1 MTIRETALP
10 SALESVK
17 QYIQWHPDASLDDA
31 LEARELET
39 GHLLL
44 ALLHVAGHE
53 SLRVGQ
59 TGEVVQVLDMNGN
72 QLAKCSVRG
81 GVLEGQEANVIRTN
95 YQIAH
100 AIEHELTDGRLVGGA
115 EFSRRLDALY
125 ARLKIDEKNYRLV
138 LSKWLAAPS

>member
-1 MTIRETALP
+1 MTIREDALP
-10 SALESVK
+10 TALESVK

-31 LEARELET
+31 LEARELGT
-39 GHLLL
+39 GHVLL
-44 ALLHVAGHE
+44 ALLHVGGHE

-81 GVLEGQEANVIRTN
+81 GVLEGQEANVIRAN

-125 ARLKIDEKNYRLV
+125 ARLGIDEKNYRLA
-138 LSKWLAAPS
+138 LSKWLVAPG